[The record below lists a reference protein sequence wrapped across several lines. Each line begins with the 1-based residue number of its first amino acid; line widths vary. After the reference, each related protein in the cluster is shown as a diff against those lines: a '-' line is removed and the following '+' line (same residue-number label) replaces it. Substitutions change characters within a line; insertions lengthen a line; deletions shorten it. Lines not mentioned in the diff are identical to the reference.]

1 MRRARIKQL
10 GVVYLRP
17 RYTTKDEEGVVMAHY
32 GAPQVFRA
40 DIASNVGTVRA
51 MTYGEKAQYMRT
63 LTVWEDIPL
72 TEGDGICINSDPDED
87 PDYVIIAIHYFTY
100 FRTVDIEKKLVD
112 REYQPPWMQK

>member
-10 GVVYLRP
+10 SVVYLRP
-17 RYTTKDEEGVVMAHY
+17 RYTSKDEEGVVMAHY
-32 GAPQVFRA
+32 GVPQEFRT

-72 TEGDGICINSDPDED
+72 TEGDGICIKSDPDED

-100 FRTVDIEKKLVD
+100 FRTVDVEKKLVATD
-112 REYQPPWMQK
+112 YLPPWAQR